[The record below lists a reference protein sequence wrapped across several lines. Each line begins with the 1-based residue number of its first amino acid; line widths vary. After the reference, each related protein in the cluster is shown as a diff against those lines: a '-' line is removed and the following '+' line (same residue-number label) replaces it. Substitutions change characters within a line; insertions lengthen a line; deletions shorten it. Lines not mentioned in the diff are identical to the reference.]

1 MLVRGQLVDRAI
13 VAVAFPSDVA
23 SGAVGDATLG
33 LVGWCA
39 YRAAGG
45 AAEEL
50 PSAGEL
56 VV

>member
-13 VAVAFPSDVA
+13 VAVAFLSDVA